1 MKIKLF
7 IIFFS
12 ATILLAQNSSYPPP
26 TSLITAP
33 TAGTLVRGSFSFEM
47 RIQNHGGLAT
57 ALAAGITDRFQFGVS
72 YGANNFIGDDS
83 LKWYPRPEASLKYR
97 LIDETITMPGIAL
110 GINTQGFGRYHT
122 ENNLK
127 RYDTKAY
134 GLYAAVSKNWK
145 FLLGNIGIH
154 GGVNYNFTETTDGDK
169 DPNMFM
175 GIDMEVNP
183 ELSFLME
190 YNSAFNENDKN
201 LQSMALNESG
211 YLNAAVRWTF
221 VQHLHIEV
229 DFNNLLFNEK
239 NVDYFNREIK
249 LTYIEYF

>member
-1 MKIKLF
+1 MKIKLS
-7 IIFFS
+7 IIFFLV
-12 ATILLAQNSSYPPP
+12 TVLLAQNSSYPPP

-97 LIDETITMPGIAL
+97 LIDETMTMPGIAL
-110 GINTQGFGRYHT
+110 GINTQGFGRYHS
-122 ENNLK
+122 ESNLK

-154 GGVNYNFTETTDGDK
+154 GGVNYNFTETTDGDN

-183 ELSFLME
+183 ELSFLVE
-190 YNSAFNENDKN
+190 YNSAFNENNKN

-229 DFNNLLFNEK
+229 DFNNLLFNKK